1 MISITRFKEY
11 WAHCANDLKAIN
23 SYHVVPTEEALG
35 KKINNL
41 KKTDFPV
48 LVAVI
53 PSSNPKSMDSDSVL
67 ESNQC
72 LVFIL
77 GKRPVSDKTDD
88 TLISDM
94 SITQSAMQQLKN
106 LMLADRNDCDAEFHD
121 VMKRLNVMSLH
132 QDPEYNY
139 LGCDGWSLSFE
150 FDTLGF

>member
-1 MISITRFKEY
+1 
-11 WAHCANDLKAIN
+11 
-23 SYHVVPTEEALG
+23 
-35 KKINNL
+35 
-41 KKTDFPV
+41 
-48 LVAVI
+48 
-53 PSSNPKSMDSDSVL
+53 MDSDSVL